1 MITEQRRKLR
11 KRLQNKP
18 QYTVWHESNNQGG
31 FIIFA
36 GIRGTDVKTYA
47 GSATSRA
54 TLDYNMRK
62 ARNKFKLSVV

>member
-1 MITEQRRKLR
+1 MITETRNKFR

-18 QYTVWHESNNQGG
+18 SYTVWYESNNKGG

-36 GIRGTDVKTYA
+36 GVKGTDIKTYA

-62 ARNKFKLSVV
+62 ARSKFQLSVV